1 MFISTEN
8 EQISVYS
15 NGCLESPLM
24 EQTADSND
32 GSPPVSYFSDSSL
45 LPTTCTDVNV
55 VPEHEK
61 NELQQSMSN
70 LEGKVLNFSF
80 QICEEIA

>member
-15 NGCLESPLM
+15 NGCLESPPM
-24 EQTADSND
+24 ESNPDSID
-32 GSPPVSYFSDSSL
+32 GLPPVSYFSDSAC

-70 LEGKVLNFSF
+70 LEGKVFEFQFSSM
-80 QICEEIA
+80 